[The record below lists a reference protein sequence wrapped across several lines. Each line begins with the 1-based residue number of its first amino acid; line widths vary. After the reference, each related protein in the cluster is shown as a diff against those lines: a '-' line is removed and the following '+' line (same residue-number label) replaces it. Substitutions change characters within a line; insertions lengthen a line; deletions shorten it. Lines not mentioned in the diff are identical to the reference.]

1 MPVPTPSS
9 QNLAA
14 PVDFFT
20 DAMKRLNLS
29 QTQVYVLG
37 QVAKDKLKTKNPAYL
52 KAKVVDY
59 QDRLKDFFTLEC
71 IDVQCHPPK
80 KKGQKRDKTL
90 VMESRFLVRIKSK
103 PKLVEFMIQERKI
116 EEDTQVKIGID
127 GGQNFLKVG
136 LVLQTVRDAYEAT
149 KSPVKKKSAQGGVR
163 RCLIIGIL
171 EDVPETHYNVHRILQ
186 ILDIRPQDLDLTF
199 TTDLKLLNIL
209 LGMQG
214 HSSSHSCAYC
224 TILTVGP
231 GAYSGENVKT
241 LLKTLAP
248 SQDTY

>member
-1 MPVPTPSS
+1 MKVALILQEKPASEPSPPPALLKKPRDVFD
-9 QNLAA
+9 NLLG
-14 PVDFFT
+14 VT
-20 DAMKRLNLS
+20 DDS
-29 QTQVYVLG
+29 S
-37 QVAKDKLKTKNPAYL
+37 AKDG
-52 KAKVVDY
+52 V
-59 QDRLKDFFTLEC
+59 
-71 IDVQCHPPK
+71 
-80 KKGQKRDKTL
+80 
-90 VMESRFLVRIKSK
+90 S
-103 PKLVEFMIQERKI
+103 
-116 EEDTQVKIGID
+116 
-127 GGQNFLKVG
+127 
-136 LVLQTVRDAYEAT
+136 